1 MRRAGQ
7 RSRVK
12 TTLWVSS
19 YEERKSQTTLG
30 VSSYKEW
37 KSLIIAISLHE
48 KGRTALKSED
58 YALGKFL

>member
-12 TTLWVSS
+12 TTL
-19 YEERKSQTTLG
+19 G
-30 VSSYKEW
+30 VSSYKER
-37 KSLIIAISLHE
+37 KSFIIAMSLHE

-58 YALGKFL
+58 YALSKFS